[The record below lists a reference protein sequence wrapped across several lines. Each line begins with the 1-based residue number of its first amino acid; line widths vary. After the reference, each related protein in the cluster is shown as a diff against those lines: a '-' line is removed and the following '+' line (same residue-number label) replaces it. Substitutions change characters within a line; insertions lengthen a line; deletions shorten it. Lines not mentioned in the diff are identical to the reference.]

1 MKRKAISL
9 SDIAN
14 YDNLSL
20 ALYKAAKGK
29 RYRGDVLHF
38 MSKPEANLNQLSA
51 DILSEKLPY
60 GRFRSFAINDPKPRT
75 IHAACFEDRIFHHAL
90 MNHAGPVLEKAML
103 PTSFACRPGKG
114 VHQAVKL
121 VQQNLQRY
129 AYFGKVDINAYFASI
144 SHERLFEVLL
154 TRFKG
159 VDLAAQLQRIIASHE
174 SSPQYGLP
182 IGSLTSQYF
191 ANYYLDGL
199 DRLLASLPTVR
210 AQIRYMDDVIW
221 WSDSQKETREVLE
234 IISIWLKDERSL
246 CLKSNADIQPGKQG
260 VTYCGFRITAG
271 AMRLTRRRKKRFLQR
286 RKYWEGLYQSGKM
299 TALQLQQAFASVHA
313 ITEHTDSLGWRRE
326 NLRRYPALDV

>member
-9 SDIAN
+9 AEIAR

-38 MSKPEANLNQLSA
+38 MDNLEANLNQLSA
-51 DILSEKLPY
+51 DILRGRLPY
-60 GRFRSFAINDPKPRT
+60 GRFRSFAIYDPKPRT

-121 VQQNLQRY
+121 VQHNLQRFSY
-129 AYFGKVDINAYFASI
+129 YGKVDINAYFASI
-144 SHERLFEVLL
+144 SHEKLLEVLL
-154 TRFKG
+154 RRFKG
-159 VDLAAQLQRIIASHE
+159 AELTEQLKRIIASHE
-174 SSPQYGLP
+174 TLPQFGLP

-199 DRLLASLPTVR
+199 DRLLARLPTVR
-210 AQIRYMDDVIW
+210 AHIRYMDDVIW
-221 WSDSQKETREVLE
+221 WSDSQAQTREVLRT
-234 IISIWLKDERSL
+234 INAWLLEERSL
-246 CLKSNADIQPGKQG
+246 LLKQSSDIQPSKQG
-260 VTYCGFRITAG
+260 VTYCGFRVTAG
-271 AMRLTRRRKKRFLQR
+271 AIRLSRRRKKRFLQR
-286 RKYWEGLYQSGKM
+286 RQYWEAQYQSGQISE
-299 TALQLQQAFASVHA
+299 LQLQQAFASVHA

-326 NLRRYPALDV
+326 NLRRFPPMDV

>member
-9 SDIAN
+9 ADIAS
-14 YDNLSL
+14 YENLSL

-38 MSKPEANLNQLSA
+38 ISDLETNLNQLSA
-51 DILSEKLPY
+51 DILKAKLPY

-114 VHQAVKL
+114 VHQAIQLIQK
-121 VQQNLQRY
+121 NLQRFNCY
-129 AYFGKVDINAYFASI
+129 GKVDISAYFASI
-144 SHERLFEVLL
+144 SHEKLLAVLL

-159 VDLAAQLQRIIASHE
+159 AEQTAQLQRVIESHE
-174 SSPQYGLP
+174 ATANYGLP

-199 DRLLASLPTVR
+199 DRLLASLPMVR
-210 AQIRYMDDVIW
+210 AHIRYMDDVIW
-221 WSDSQKETREVLE
+221 WSDSLQQTKAVLE
-234 IISIWLKDERSL
+234 TISTWLQDERL
-246 CLKSNADIQPGKQG
+246 LVLKSNADIQMSKQG
-260 VTYCGFRITAG
+260 VTYCGYRVTQGSI
-271 AMRLTRRRKKRFLQR
+271 RLTRRRKKRFLQR
-286 RKYWEGLYQSGKM
+286 RRYWEGLYQSGVI
-299 TALQLQQAFASVHA
+299 TALQLQQSFASVNA